1 MESYIIRRA
10 TAGDAQAL
18 AGAHRDSIRSL
29 GPAFYPPESVE
40 DWQEAIGPDLY
51 LNAMNAGEVFFIA
64 VRDGL
69 VLGFSS
75 DYACEGTT
83 HGTSVYV
90 CGRASRQG
98 IGSAL
103 LRQAEAHAVASGATA
118 IEIDASLV
126 GRDFYRTNG
135 YVETGRGET
144 CLTTGRTIAC
154 VIMRKRLVQLGAS

>member
-1 MESYIIRRA
+1 MDSYQIRRA
-10 TAGDAQAL
+10 TPADAQAL
-18 AGAHRDSIRSL
+18 AEAHRDSIQSL
-29 GPAFYPPESVE
+29 GPAFYPPKSVE

-51 LNAMNAGEVFFIA
+51 LNAMNTGEVFFIA

-75 DYACEGTT
+75 DYVCEGTT

-90 CGRASRQG
+90 RGSAARQG

-103 LRQAEAHAVASGATA
+103 LRQAEAHAADLGATA

-126 GRDFYRTNG
+126 GEDFYRTNG
-135 YVETGRGET
+135 YIETGRGEAR
-144 CLTTGRTIAC
+144 LTPGRTIAC
-154 VIMRKRLVQLGAS
+154 VFMRKRVVQPGAL